1 MASQLHSISN
11 NEADD
16 GDNQQHANAREV
28 VLKCLSDATTNEAK
42 AKHAKSSRHN
52 LSYLSKL
59 MCAV

>member
-1 MASQLHSISN
+1 MSN
-11 NEADD
+11 NEAVD
-16 GDNQQHANAREV
+16 GDKNQEAFSREV